1 MIGRWRY
8 LFAQPGF
15 AVLMVALGLVAI
27 SWPFIDLAL
36 EAGESVLFGYLFGV
50 WGGLVLLA
58 FLISRAVAGQ
68 ETDGESDV

>member
-8 LFAQPGF
+8 LFAQTGF
-15 AVLMVALGLVAI
+15 AVLMVALGLVATN
-27 SWPFIDLAL
+27 WPFIDLAL

-50 WGGLVLLA
+50 WGVLVLLA

-68 ETDGESDV
+68 EADGEGDV